1 MAGGWEIREGIRDD
15 LPRMERLWRFLYA
28 HHSEVTTAAIPFVTA
43 DERWPERLREFRQS
57 MDDGAGVFL
66 IAEGGGEDLGFAF
79 STMRSASPIFS
90 GGAIGELEVLVV
102 LPERRGQGIG
112 EALVRRSQVAL
123 REMGATTLK
132 VVVLAGNDAALRLYR
147 RLGVE
152 PALIELLAPLKAP
165 GESA

>member
-1 MAGGWEIREGIRDD
+1 M
-15 LPRMERLWRFLYA
+15 
-28 HHSEVTTAAIPFVTA
+28 
-43 DERWPERLREFRQS
+43 
-57 MDDGAGVFL
+57 
-66 IAEGGGEDLGFAF
+66 
-79 STMRSASPIFS
+79 
-90 GGAIGELEVLVV
+90 V